1 MNTLNSILGSI
12 AWAAASLLLIAAT
25 LEPVTLGDG
34 AVYAAAPARLA

>member
-1 MNTLNSILGSI
+1 MNPLNSILGSI

-25 LEPVTLGDG
+25 LEPVTLDPG